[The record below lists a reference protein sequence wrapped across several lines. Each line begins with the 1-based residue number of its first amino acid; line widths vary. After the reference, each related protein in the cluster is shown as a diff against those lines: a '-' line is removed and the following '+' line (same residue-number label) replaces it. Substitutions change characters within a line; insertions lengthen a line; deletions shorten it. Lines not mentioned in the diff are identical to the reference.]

1 MGFRNIIME
10 ELENENNFKIQIEL
24 GNGSTEASVITSL
37 IDEGKTSLFSVF
49 VTGVKI
55 AELQMDSNTPQWI
68 SKYGSLDHETIQSIG
83 SKIEDYFD

>member
-1 MGFRNIIME
+1 ME

-24 GNGSTEASVITSL
+24 GDGNTEASVVTSL

-55 AELQMDSNTPQWI
+55 AELQMDSSTRQWI
-68 SKYGSLDHETIQSIG
+68 SKYGFVTNDTIQSIG
-83 SKIEDYFD
+83 EKIENYFD